1 MCSLLLRRSIE
12 FVASAP
18 LDVEVRRHRFDI
30 RISYPCLKAFFASF
44 DGIVKSQFT
53 VSTNL
58 DLTTEYNPLEERPL
72 FLKSAQDLG
81 IEFGAVC
88 RVRLFSANAKSIFV
102 PALEARLSR
111 RVEAILVEF

>member
-1 MCSLLLRRSIE
+1 MRLLS
-12 FVASAP
+12 FCKNTYGVAIFY
-18 LDVEVRRHRFDI
+18 LD
-30 RISYPCLKAFFASF
+30 LLASF

-88 RVRLFSANAKSIFV
+88 REKKRTI
-102 PALEARLSR
+102 
-111 RVEAILVEF
+111 